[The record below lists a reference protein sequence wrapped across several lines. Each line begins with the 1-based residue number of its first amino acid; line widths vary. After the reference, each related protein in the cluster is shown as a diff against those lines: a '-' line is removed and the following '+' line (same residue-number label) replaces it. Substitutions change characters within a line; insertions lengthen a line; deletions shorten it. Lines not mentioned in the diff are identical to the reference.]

1 MEVRRALVL
10 IPARYA
16 SSRFPGKPLA
26 EINGKSMIQ
35 RVYENCHSA
44 QGFAPSNFTLELEV
58 AVVTDDD
65 RIENHVKNFGNVVRV
80 DDDVTSG
87 TLRIELAYKRHF
99 QNQNFDYV
107 VNVQGDEPL
116 LTGEDLVKL
125 LEFHY
130 AADYDITTMVR
141 SMSGFGEE
149 FKDPNKVKAIFS
161 PLTGA
166 CHFFTRSAVPH
177 DRDDADVKEWFLHIG
192 VYSYKTQAL
201 IDYCESP
208 ETYYEQVEKLEQLR
222 AIEHG
227 LSIGAIQTDA
237 QLMGVDTPE
246 DLKKLEGVLSGT

>member
-1 MEVRRALVL
+1 VVDSTDTKTPQRGATVEVRRALVL

-35 RVYENCHSA
+35 RVYENCYSA

-99 QNQNFDYV
+99 QKQNFDYV

-116 LTGEDLVKL
+116 LTGEDLIKL

-130 AADYDITTMVR
+130 AADYDITFHERIWRGISR
-141 SMSGFGEE
+141 S
-149 FKDPNKVKAIFS
+149 
-161 PLTGA
+161 
-166 CHFFTRSAVPH
+166 
-177 DRDDADVKEWFLHIG
+177 
-192 VYSYKTQAL
+192 Q
-201 IDYCESP
+201 
-208 ETYYEQVEKLEQLR
+208 
-222 AIEHG
+222 
-227 LSIGAIQTDA
+227 
-237 QLMGVDTPE
+237 
-246 DLKKLEGVLSGT
+246 